1 MLGSIDANTGSP
13 DLGWDTD
20 QFPMDIRACTAVM
33 KTVLEQVFYFIPRGH
48 CLGPRSITTELL
60 YVQGG
65 LQPGGLN
72 FDAKVRRESTEVE
85 DLFIA
90 HISAMDSLARG
101 LRNAAR
107 IIEEGVLKKIIEVTR
122 KILLNENVY
131 LSNYIYRF
139 IEGALWILQIKHW
152 FANK

>member
-1 MLGSIDANTGSP
+1 M
-13 DLGWDTD
+13 
-20 QFPMDIRACTAVM
+20 
-33 KTVLEQVFYFIPRGH
+33 
-48 CLGPRSITTELL
+48 
-60 YVQGG
+60 
-65 LQPGGLN
+65 
-72 FDAKVRRESTEVE
+72 E

-107 IIEEGVLKKIIEVTR
+107 IIEEGVLKKIVEVTR

-139 IEGALWILQIKHW
+139 IEGALWIL
-152 FANK
+152 

>member
-1 MLGSIDANTGSP
+1 
-13 DLGWDTD
+13 
-20 QFPMDIRACTAVM
+20 
-33 KTVLEQVFYFIPRGH
+33 
-48 CLGPRSITTELL
+48 
-60 YVQGG
+60 

-90 HISAMDSLARG
+90 HINAMDSLARG

-107 IIEEGVLKKIIEVTR
+107 IIEEGVLKKIVEVTR

-131 LSNYIYRF
+131 LIYRF
-139 IEGALWILQIKHW
+139 IEGALWIFQIKHW
-152 FANK
+152 LANK

>member
-1 MLGSIDANTGSP
+1 M
-13 DLGWDTD
+13 
-20 QFPMDIRACTAVM
+20 
-33 KTVLEQVFYFIPRGH
+33 
-48 CLGPRSITTELL
+48 
-60 YVQGG
+60 
-65 LQPGGLN
+65 QPGGLN

-107 IIEEGVLKKIIEVTR
+107 IIEEGVLKKIVEVTR

-139 IEGALWILQIKHW
+139 IEGALWIL
-152 FANK
+152 

>member
-1 MLGSIDANTGSP
+1 M
-13 DLGWDTD
+13 
-20 QFPMDIRACTAVM
+20 
-33 KTVLEQVFYFIPRGH
+33 
-48 CLGPRSITTELL
+48 
-60 YVQGG
+60 
-65 LQPGGLN
+65 QPGGLN

-107 IIEEGVLKKIIEVTR
+107 IIEEGVLKKIVEVTR